1 MDYTPLT
8 YSVSVMGRD
17 YDLPPRTIAVDA
29 KIEDMSRL
37 DGQYWAGKL
46 TRLEVLT
53 RMYNFAREFAPGALP
68 PLEEVDVNELN
79 AACVNIVEA
88 YTVDIRKERLEAKAD
103 ELKDALKKAVLT
115 AVRK

>member
-37 DGQYWAGKL
+37 DGQYRAGKL

-53 RMYNFAREFAPGALP
+53 RMYNFAREFAQGALP

-79 AACVNIVEA
+79 AACVSIIDA
-88 YTVDIRKERLEAKAD
+88 YTVDLRKEKRAAELRDLVGKAREWLAEAK
-103 ELKDALKKAVLT
+103 
-115 AVRK
+115 